1 MPILMKRL
9 DGTQTPYKNSEYIP
23 AYLFL
28 PAAILDRCPQE
39 LQLPRTVRS
48 YFHDRNVISTVES
61 DLFIELIIDG
71 YAYVAPSKQTLGEWL
86 DVWLDTYV
94 AHSVKP
100 YTEDS
105 YRSTCKIHIKPVL
118 GDIRLTSLTTFQIQ
132 RLYNRLLEKGVSPK
146 TIKNINGVLHKALN
160 QAVRVGAIKNNPT
173 EACDLPKV
181 H

>member
-1 MPILMKRL
+1 M
-9 DGTQTPYKNSEYIP
+9 
-23 AYLFL
+23 
-28 PAAILDRCPQE
+28 
-39 LQLPRTVRS
+39 PRTKKAGRAANGTGSIRKVTKVLKSGKEYVYWQAR
-48 YFHDRNVISTVES
+48 YTDPATGLQHALTARTQKEVAQKLVEALNDINQGS
-61 DLFIELIIDG
+61 
-71 YAYVAPSKQTLGEWL
+71 YVAPSKQTLGEWL

-146 TIKNINGVLHKALN
+146 LSKTSMGFSTK
-160 QAVRVGAIKNNPT
+160 R
-173 EACDLPKV
+173 
-181 H
+181 